1 MTYSLATR
9 NNAHAYRAGSGIQ
22 QETVM
27 KDDLL
32 DDMESKLNAD
42 AERYVAIIKALPDIV
57 YRIDP
62 DGNFI
67 FVNDSVRSL
76 GYEPEELIGQHFSKI
91 IHPDDVKLFA
101 RNFILPQFKGKTTG
115 DDNAPKLF
123 DERRT
128 GNRKTKDLE
137 IRLLLKKK
145 KKDMDERIG
154 TVIAFGDVSSTGHY
168 DRSIKEENKQ
178 FLGTLGIIRDITER
192 KMADEMLHKLNRAL
206 KVVTE
211 CDQILVRAVDE
222 NKLLLDICQIIV
234 NLGGYKFAW
243 VGLVTQDRDKNL
255 RPVAYAGYERGYLDT
270 VKFSLA
276 QKANDPM
283 TQAILTSKPAIIKNL
298 SPTAKREQWRD
309 EAIKRGYAA
318 IIALPLSDNGH
329 VFGSLNIFSGE
340 PDIFDDEEVKLL
352 KELSDDLAY
361 GILALQTRAQGK
373 KSAEELQRSYR
384 KLRKIFEQTVNALAS
399 AVGKRDPYTTDHQR
413 RVTLLACTIA
423 KDIGLSDE
431 QINGLRLAGML
442 HDIGK
447 LAVPSEILSKPTRLS
462 DAEFTIIKTHPRV
475 ASDIL
480 KTIEFPWPIAEIV
493 LQHHERIDGSGY
505 PQGLTEKSILFESR
519 ILAVAD
525 VVEAISSHRPY
536 RPAYSLE
543 YTLEEIS
550 KNKGVIYDSQ
560 VVEIC
565 LKLFKDKKFSFET

>member
-1 MTYSLATR
+1 VKKKS
-9 NNAHAYRAGSGIQ
+9 SGNI
-22 QETVM
+22 ENPSSN
-27 KDDLL
+27 
-32 DDMESKLNAD
+32 E
-42 AERYVAIIKALPDIV
+42 AERYIAIIKALPDIV

-62 DGNFI
+62 EGNFT

-76 GYEPEELIGQHFSKI
+76 GYEPEELIGEHFSKI
-91 IHPDDVKLFA
+91 VHPDDVKLFA
-101 RNFILPQFKGKTTG
+101 RNFVLPKYRGKVTG

-128 GNRKTKDLE
+128 GPRKTKDLE

-145 KKDMDERIG
+145 KKNMDERIG

-168 DRSIKEENKQ
+168 DREIDQIDKQ

-192 KMADEMLHKLNRAL
+192 KRAEELLHKLNRAL

-211 CDQILVRAVDE
+211 CDQILVRANDE
-222 NKLLLDICQIIV
+222 TKLLLDICQIIV

-243 VGLVTQDRDKNL
+243 VGFVFHDKEKTI
-255 RPVAYAGYERGYLDT
+255 RPAAYAGYERGYLDV
-270 VKFSLA
+270 VKINLA
-276 QKANDPM
+276 KKERDPVS
-283 TQAILTSKPAIIKNL
+283 QAVLTGKPTTIKNL
-298 SPTAKREQWRD
+298 STSTARELWQE

-318 IIALPLSDNGH
+318 MIALPLSEDSRI
-329 VFGSLNIFSGE
+329 FGSLNIFSGE
-340 PDIFDDEEVKLL
+340 PDVFDAEEVKLL
-352 KELSDDLAY
+352 KELADDLAY
-361 GILALQTRAQGK
+361 GIIALQTRGQSK
-373 KSAEELQRSYR
+373 KSAEELQRSYK

-413 RVTLLACTIA
+413 RVTILACAIA
-423 KDIGLSDE
+423 KEMGLTEE

-480 KTIEFPWPIAEIV
+480 KAIEFPWPIAEIV
-493 LQHHERIDGSGY
+493 LEHHERIDASGY
-505 PQGLTEKSILFESR
+505 PQGLSDNNILLEAR

-550 KNKGVIYDSQ
+550 KNKGVIYDAD
-560 VVEIC
+560 VVDIC
-565 LKLFKDKKFSFET
+565 LKLFKEKGFRFE

>member
-1 MTYSLATR
+1 MKKKDF
-9 NNAHAYRAGSGIQ
+9 NNPKNPSG
-22 QETVM
+22 
-27 KDDLL
+27 
-32 DDMESKLNAD
+32 AD
-42 AERYVAIIKALPDIV
+42 AERYIAIIKALPDIV

-62 DGNFI
+62 DGNFT

-76 GYEPEELIGQHFSKI
+76 GYEPEELIGQHFSKVV
-91 IHPDDVKLFA
+91 HPDDVKLFA
-101 RNFILPQFKGKTTG
+101 RNFILPKYRGKVTG

-137 IRLLLKKK
+137 IRLLVKSR
-145 KKDMDERIG
+145 KKDVDERIG

-168 DRSIKEENKQ
+168 DREIEEEDKQ

-192 KMADEMLHKLNRAL
+192 KKADELLHKLNRAL

-211 CDQILVRAVDE
+211 CDQILVRATEE
-222 NKLLLDICQIIV
+222 NKLLLDICQVIV

-243 VGLVTQDRDKNL
+243 VGYVSHEKDKNI
-255 RPVAYAGYERGYLDT
+255 RPIAYAGYERGFLDA
-270 VKFSLA
+270 VKLNLGN
-276 QKANDPM
+276 KENEPV
-283 TQAILTSKPAIIKNL
+283 TQAILTGKPAIVKNL
-298 SPTAKREQWRD
+298 SAGTTHDQWRD
-309 EAIKRGYAA
+309 EATKRGYAA
-318 IIALPLSDNGH
+318 MIALPLSENSRI
-329 VFGSLNIFSGE
+329 FGSLNIFSGE
-340 PDIFDDEEVKLL
+340 LDVFDAEEVKLL
-352 KELSDDLAY
+352 KELADDLAY
-361 GILALQTRAQGK
+361 GIIALETRAQGR
-373 KSAEELQRSYR
+373 KSAEELQRSYK

-413 RVTLLACTIA
+413 RVTILACTIA
-423 KDIGLSDE
+423 KEMGLSDE

-462 DAEFTIIKTHPRV
+462 EAEFTIIKTHPRV

-480 KTIEFPWPIAEIV
+480 RAIEFPWPIAEIV

-505 PQGLTEKSILFESR
+505 PQGLSNNSILLEAR
-519 ILAVAD
+519 ILAIAD

-550 KNKGVIYDSQ
+550 KNKGVIYDPEI
-560 VVEIC
+560 VDIC
-565 LKLFKDKKFSFET
+565 LRLFRDREFRFE

>member
-1 MTYSLATR
+1 LKKDPTR
-9 NNAHAYRAGSGIQ
+9 
-22 QETVM
+22 
-27 KDDLL
+27 KPD
-32 DDMESKLNAD
+32 SKVTAE

-62 DGNFI
+62 EGNFI
-67 FVNDSVRSL
+67 FVNDSVSSL

-91 IHPDDVKLFA
+91 VHPDDVKLFA
-101 RNFILPQFKGKTTG
+101 RNFVLPKYRGKVTG

-128 GNRKTKDLE
+128 GTRKTKDLE
-137 IRLLLKKK
+137 IRLILKKK
-145 KKDMDERIG
+145 KKNMDERIG
-154 TVIAFGDVSSTGHY
+154 TVIAFGDVSSIGHY
-168 DRSIKEENKQ
+168 DREIEEEDKQ

-192 KMADEMLHKLNRAL
+192 KKADELLQKLNRAL

-211 CDQILVRAVDE
+211 CDQILVRATDE

-243 VGLVTQDRDKNL
+243 VGFVSHDKEKNI
-255 RPVAYAGYERGYLDT
+255 RPIAYAGYERGYLDV
-270 VKFSLA
+270 VKINLS
-276 QKANDPM
+276 QKEREPVS
-283 TQAILTSKPAIIKNL
+283 QAILTGKPAIIKNI
-298 SPTAKREQWRD
+298 STVTGQAHWQE
-309 EAIKRGYAA
+309 EAVKRGYAA
-318 IIALPLSDNGH
+318 MIALPLSEDSRI
-329 VFGSLNIFSGE
+329 FGSLNIFSGE
-340 PDIFDDEEVKLL
+340 LDVFDAEEVKLL
-352 KELSDDLAY
+352 KELADDLAY
-361 GILALQTRAQGK
+361 GIVALETRAQGK
-373 KSAEELQRSYR
+373 KSAEELQRSYK

-413 RVTLLACTIA
+413 RVTMLACTIA
-423 KDIGLSDE
+423 KEIGLSEE

-480 KTIEFPWPIAEIV
+480 KAIEFPWPIAEIV

-505 PQGLTEKSILFESR
+505 PQGLSDKNILLEAR

-550 KNKGVIYDSQ
+550 KNKGVIYDPEI
-560 VVEIC
+560 VDIC
-565 LKLFKDKKFSFET
+565 LRLFKEKEFHFE

>member
-1 MTYSLATR
+1 LKKKSPEIINGIR
-9 NNAHAYRAGSGIQ
+9 NG
-22 QETVM
+22 E
-27 KDDLL
+27 
-32 DDMESKLNAD
+32 
-42 AERYVAIIKALPDIV
+42 AERYIAIIKALPDIV

-62 DGNFI
+62 EGNFI
-67 FVNDSVRSL
+67 FVNDSVRGL
-76 GYEPEELIGQHFSKI
+76 GYEPEELIGEHFSKI
-91 IHPDDVKLFA
+91 VHPDDVKLFA
-101 RNFILPQFKGKTTG
+101 RNFVLPKYRGKVTG

-128 GNRKTKDLE
+128 GIRKTKDLE
-137 IRLLLKKK
+137 IRLLLKRKK
-145 KKDMDERIG
+145 KNMDERIG

-168 DRSIKEENKQ
+168 DREIEEEDKQ

-192 KMADEMLHKLNRAL
+192 KLSEELLQKLNRAL

-211 CDQILVRAVDE
+211 CDQILVRATDV

-243 VGLVTQDRDKNL
+243 VGFVSHDKEKHI
-255 RPVAYAGYERGYLDT
+255 RPIAYAGYERGYLDV
-270 VKFSLA
+270 VKMSIS
-276 QKANDPM
+276 KKEPDPVS
-283 TQAILTSKPAIIKNL
+283 QAIVSGKPAIIKNL
-298 SPTAKREQWRD
+298 TIGTSRGPWQE

-318 IIALPLSDNGH
+318 MIALPLSEDSRI
-329 VFGSLNIFSGE
+329 FGSLNILSGE
-340 PDIFDDEEVKLL
+340 PDVFDAEEVKLL
-352 KELSDDLAY
+352 KELADDLAY
-361 GILALQTRAQGK
+361 GITSLETRAQGR
-373 KSAEELQRSYR
+373 KSADELQRSYK

-413 RVTLLACTIA
+413 RVTVLACTIA
-423 KDIGLSDE
+423 KEMGLSEE
-431 QINGLRLAGML
+431 QINGIRLAGML

-480 KTIEFPWPIAEIV
+480 KAIEFPWPIADIV
-493 LQHHERIDGSGY
+493 LEHHERIDGSGY
-505 PQGLTEKSILFESR
+505 PQGLSERNILLEAR
-519 ILAVAD
+519 ILSVAD

-550 KNKGVIYDSQ
+550 KNKGVIYDPD
-560 VVEIC
+560 VVDIC
-565 LKLFKDKKFSFET
+565 LKIFREKDFHFE

>member
-1 MTYSLATR
+1 MKKPQ
-9 NNAHAYRAGSGIQ
+9 NNNP
-22 QETVM
+22 ET
-27 KDDLL
+27 
-32 DDMESKLNAD
+32 KLNEE
-42 AERYVAIIKALPDIV
+42 AERYIAIIKALPDIV

-62 DGNFI
+62 EGNFT
-67 FVNDSVRSL
+67 FVNDSVRNL
-76 GYEPEELIGQHFSKI
+76 GYEPEELIGEHFSKI
-91 IHPDDVKLFA
+91 VHPDDVKLFA
-101 RNFILPQFKGKTTG
+101 RNFVLPKYRGKVTG

-128 GNRKTKDLE
+128 GIRKTKDLE
-137 IRLLLKKK
+137 IRLMLKKK
-145 KKDMDERIG
+145 KKNMDERIG

-168 DRSIKEENKQ
+168 DREIEEEDKQ

-192 KMADEMLHKLNRAL
+192 KKAEELLHKLNRAL

-211 CDQILVRAVDE
+211 CDQILVRATDE

-243 VGLVTQDRDKNL
+243 VGFVSHDKEKNI
-255 RPVAYAGYERGYLDT
+255 RPIAYAGYERGYLDV
-270 VKFSLA
+270 VKVNLS
-276 QKANDPM
+276 KKEREPVS
-283 TQAILTSKPAIIKNL
+283 QAILSGKPAIIKNL
-298 SPTAKREQWRD
+298 STGTTRAHWQD
-309 EAIKRGYAA
+309 EAVKRGYAA
-318 IIALPLSDNGH
+318 MIALPLSENSRI
-329 VFGSLNIFSGE
+329 FGSLNIFSGE
-340 PDIFDDEEVKLL
+340 PDIFDAEEVKLL
-352 KELSDDLAY
+352 KELADDLAY
-361 GILALQTRAQGK
+361 GIIALETRAQGK
-373 KSAEELQRSYR
+373 KSAEELQRSYK

-413 RVTLLACTIA
+413 RVTILACTIA
-423 KDIGLSDE
+423 KEMGLTEE

-462 DAEFTIIKTHPRV
+462 DAEFTIIKTHPRI

-480 KTIEFPWPIAEIV
+480 KAIEFPWPIAEIV
-493 LQHHERIDGSGY
+493 LEHHERIDSSGY
-505 PQGLTEKSILFESR
+505 PQGLSDKNILLEAR

-550 KNKGVIYDSQ
+550 KNKGVIYDAEI
-560 VVEIC
+560 VDIC
-565 LKLFKDKKFSFET
+565 LKLFKEKGFHFE

>member
-1 MTYSLATR
+1 MKKKPSEIINGTT
-9 NNAHAYRAGSGIQ
+9 NG
-22 QETVM
+22 ET
-27 KDDLL
+27 
-32 DDMESKLNAD
+32 
-42 AERYVAIIKALPDIV
+42 ERYIAIIKALPDIV

-62 DGNFI
+62 EGNFI
-67 FVNDSVRSL
+67 FVNDSVRAL

-91 IHPDDVKLFA
+91 VHPDDVKLFA
-101 RNFILPQFKGKTTG
+101 RNFVLPKYRGKVTG

-128 GNRKTKDLE
+128 GPRKTRDLE
-137 IRLLLKKK
+137 IRLMLKKK
-145 KKDMDERIG
+145 KKNMDERIG

-168 DRSIKEENKQ
+168 DREIEVENKQ

-192 KMADEMLHKLNRAL
+192 KRSEELLQKLNRAL

-211 CDQILVRAVDE
+211 CDQILVRATDV

-243 VGLVTQDRDKNL
+243 VGFVSHDKEKHI
-255 RPVAYAGYERGYLDT
+255 RPIAYAGYERGYLDV
-270 VKFSLA
+270 VKISVS
-276 QKANDPM
+276 KKEPDPVSH
-283 TQAILTSKPAIIKNL
+283 AILSGKPSIVKNL
-298 SPTAKREQWRD
+298 STGSTRAPWQE
-309 EAIKRGYAA
+309 EAVKRGYAA
-318 IIALPLSDNGH
+318 MIALPLSEDSRI
-329 VFGSLNIFSGE
+329 FGTLNILSGE
-340 PDIFDDEEVKLL
+340 PDVFDAEEVKLL
-352 KELSDDLAY
+352 KELADDLAY
-361 GILALQTRAQGK
+361 GITSLETRAQGRR
-373 KSAEELQRSYR
+373 SADELQRSYK

-423 KDIGLSDE
+423 KEMGLSE
-431 QINGLRLAGML
+431 ERVNGLRLAGML

-480 KTIEFPWPIAEIV
+480 KAIEFPWPIADIV
-493 LQHHERIDGSGY
+493 LEHHERIDGSGY
-505 PQGLTEKSILFESR
+505 PQGLSGESILLEAR
-519 ILAVAD
+519 ILSVAD
-525 VVEAISSHRPY
+525 VVDAISSHRPY

-550 KNKGVIYDSQ
+550 KNKGVIYDSE
-560 VVEIC
+560 VVDIC
-565 LKLFKDKKFSFET
+565 LKLFRDKDFHFE

>member
-1 MTYSLATR
+1 MKKRTPEIT
-9 NNAHAYRAGSGIQ
+9 NGITNG
-22 QETVM
+22 ET
-27 KDDLL
+27 
-32 DDMESKLNAD
+32 
-42 AERYVAIIKALPDIV
+42 ERYVAIIKALPDIV

-62 DGNFI
+62 EGKFI

-76 GYEPEELIGQHFSKI
+76 GYEPEELIGEHFSKI
-91 IHPDDVKLFA
+91 VHPDDVKLFA
-101 RNFILPQFKGKTTG
+101 RNFVLPKYRGKVTG

-128 GNRKTKDLE
+128 GTRKTRDLE
-137 IRLLLKKK
+137 IRLILKRKKK
-145 KKDMDERIG
+145 NMDERIG

-168 DRSIKEENKQ
+168 DREIEEEDKQ

-192 KMADEMLHKLNRAL
+192 KKAEELLQKLNRAL

-211 CDQILVRAVDE
+211 CDQILVRATNV
-222 NKLLLDICQIIV
+222 NKLLQDICQIIV

-243 VGLVTQDRDKNL
+243 VGYVSNDKEKHV
-255 RPVAYAGYERGYLDT
+255 RPVTYAGYEHGYLD
-270 VKFSLA
+270 VIKISMS
-276 QKANDPM
+276 KKEPDPVS
-283 TQAILTSKPAIIKNL
+283 QAILSGKPAIVKNL
-298 SPTAKREQWRD
+298 STGSTRGPWQE
-309 EAIKRGYAA
+309 EAVKRGYAA
-318 IIALPLSDNGH
+318 LIALPLSENSRI
-329 VFGSLNIFSGE
+329 FGSLNIFSGE
-340 PDIFDDEEVKLL
+340 PDVFDAEEVKLL
-352 KELSDDLAY
+352 KELADDLAY
-361 GILALQTRAQGK
+361 GITSLETRAQGK
-373 KSAEELQRSYR
+373 KSAEELQRSYK

-413 RVTLLACTIA
+413 RVTVLACTIA
-423 KDIGLSDE
+423 KEMGLTDE

-480 KTIEFPWPIAEIV
+480 KAIEFPWPIADIV
-493 LQHHERIDGSGY
+493 LEHHERIDGSGY
-505 PQGLTEKSILFESR
+505 PQGLSGENILLEAR
-519 ILAVAD
+519 ILSVAD

-550 KNKGVIYDSQ
+550 KNKGVIYDAD
-560 VVEIC
+560 VVDVC
-565 LKLFKDKKFSFET
+565 LKLFREKDFRFE

>member
-1 MTYSLATR
+1 M
-9 NNAHAYRAGSGIQ
+9 
-22 QETVM
+22 
-27 KDDLL
+27 
-32 DDMESKLNAD
+32 
-42 AERYVAIIKALPDIV
+42 PDIV

-62 DGNFI
+62 EGNFI
-67 FVNDSVRSL
+67 FVNDSVASL

-91 IHPDDVKLFA
+91 VHPDDVKLFA
-101 RNFILPQFKGKTTG
+101 RNFVLPKYRGQVTG

-128 GNRKTKDLE
+128 GIRKTKDLE
-137 IRLLLKKK
+137 IRLMLKKK
-145 KKDMDERIG
+145 KKDMDEMIG

-168 DRSIKEENKQ
+168 DREIEEEDKQ

-192 KMADEMLHKLNRAL
+192 KRADALLLKLNRAL

-211 CDQILVRAVDE
+211 CDQVLVRATDE

-243 VGLVTQDRDKNL
+243 VGFVSHDKDKSIH
-255 RPVAYAGYERGYLDT
+255 PIAYAGYERGFLDAMKINLSKKDNEP
-270 VKFSLA
+270 VS
-276 QKANDPM
+276 
-283 TQAILTSKPAIIKNL
+283 QAILSGKPAIIKNIAMITGQ
-298 SPTAKREQWRD
+298 SRWRE
-309 EAIKRGYAA
+309 EATKRGYAA
-318 IIALPLSDNGH
+318 MIALPLSDNSRI
-329 VFGSLNIFSGE
+329 FGSLNIFSGE
-340 PDIFDDEEVKLL
+340 PDVFDAEEVKLL
-352 KELSDDLAY
+352 KELADDLAY
-361 GILALQTRAQGK
+361 GIIAIETRAQGK

-413 RVTLLACTIA
+413 RVTILACTIA
-423 KDIGLSDE
+423 KELGLTEE

-480 KTIEFPWPIAEIV
+480 KAIEFPWPIAEIV

-505 PQGLTEKSILFESR
+505 PQGLSDKNILLEAR
-519 ILAVAD
+519 ILAIAD

-550 KNKGVIYDSQ
+550 KNKGVIYDAEI
-560 VVEIC
+560 VEIC
-565 LKLFKDKKFSFET
+565 LKLFKEKQFHFE

>member
-1 MTYSLATR
+1 MKKPQNS
-9 NNAHAYRAGSGIQ
+9 NH
-22 QETVM
+22 ET
-27 KDDLL
+27 
-32 DDMESKLNAD
+32 KLNEE
-42 AERYVAIIKALPDIV
+42 AERYIAIIKALPDIV

-62 DGNFI
+62 EGNFT
-67 FVNDSVRSL
+67 FVNDSVRNL
-76 GYEPEELIGQHFSKI
+76 GYEPEELIGEHFSKI
-91 IHPDDVKLFA
+91 VHPDDVKLFA
-101 RNFILPQFKGKTTG
+101 RNFVLPKYRGKVTG

-128 GNRKTKDLE
+128 GIRKTKDLE
-137 IRLLLKKK
+137 IRLMLKKK
-145 KKDMDERIG
+145 KKNMDERIG

-168 DRSIKEENKQ
+168 DREIEEEDKQ

-192 KMADEMLHKLNRAL
+192 KKAEELLHKLNRAL

-211 CDQILVRAVDE
+211 CDQILVRATDE

-243 VGLVTQDRDKNL
+243 VGFVSHDKEKNI
-255 RPVAYAGYERGYLDT
+255 RPIAYAGYERGYLDV
-270 VKFSLA
+270 VKVNLS
-276 QKANDPM
+276 KKEREPVS
-283 TQAILTSKPAIIKNL
+283 QAILSGKPAIIKNL
-298 SPTAKREQWRD
+298 STGTTRAHWQD
-309 EAIKRGYAA
+309 EAVKRGYAA
-318 IIALPLSDNGH
+318 MIALPLSENSRI
-329 VFGSLNIFSGE
+329 FGSLNIFSGE
-340 PDIFDDEEVKLL
+340 PDIFDAEEVKLL
-352 KELSDDLAY
+352 KELADDLAY
-361 GILALQTRAQGK
+361 GIIALETRAQGK
-373 KSAEELQRSYR
+373 KSAEELQRSYK

-413 RVTLLACTIA
+413 RVTILACTIA
-423 KDIGLSDE
+423 KEMGLTEE

-462 DAEFTIIKTHPRV
+462 DAEFTIIKTHPRI

-480 KTIEFPWPIAEIV
+480 KAIEFPWPIAEIV
-493 LQHHERIDGSGY
+493 LEHHERIDSSGY
-505 PQGLTEKSILFESR
+505 PQGLSDKNILLEAR

-550 KNKGVIYDSQ
+550 KNKGVIYDAEI
-560 VVEIC
+560 VDIC
-565 LKLFKDKKFSFET
+565 LKLFKEKGFHFE

>member
-1 MTYSLATR
+1 MTKKNTE
-9 NNAHAYRAGSGIQ
+9 NPPNAPSA
-22 QETVM
+22 E
-27 KDDLL
+27 
-32 DDMESKLNAD
+32 
-42 AERYVAIIKALPDIV
+42 AERYIAIIKALPDIV

-62 DGNFI
+62 DGNFTFI
-67 FVNDSVRSL
+67 NDSVRSL
-76 GYEPEELIGQHFSKI
+76 GYEPEELIGEHFSKI
-91 IHPDDVKLFA
+91 VHPEDVKLFA
-101 RNFILPQFKGKTTG
+101 RNFILPKYRGKITG

-168 DRSIKEENKQ
+168 DREIEEADKQ

-192 KMADEMLHKLNRAL
+192 KMADELLHKLNRAL

-211 CDQILVRAVDE
+211 CDQILVRATEE
-222 NKLLLDICQIIV
+222 NKLLLDICQVIV

-243 VGLVTQDRDKNL
+243 VGYVSHDKEKTI
-255 RPVAYAGYERGYLDT
+255 RPIAYAGFERGYLDA
-270 VKFSLA
+270 VKLTLGKKESE
-276 QKANDPM
+276 PI
-283 TQAILTSKPAIIKNL
+283 TQAIQTGKPAIIKNL
-298 SPTAKREQWRD
+298 LVATTRDQWRD

-318 IIALPLSDNGH
+318 MIALPLSENSRI
-329 VFGSLNIFSGE
+329 FGSLNIFSGE
-340 PDIFDDEEVKLL
+340 PDVFDAEEVKLL
-352 KELSDDLAY
+352 KELADDLAY
-361 GILALQTRAQGK
+361 GIIALETRAQGK
-373 KSAEELQRSYR
+373 KSAEELQRSYK

-413 RVTLLACTIA
+413 RVTMLACTIA
-423 KDIGLSDE
+423 KEMGLTDE

-480 KTIEFPWPIAEIV
+480 KAIEFPWPIADIV

-505 PQGLTEKSILFESR
+505 PQGLSNNNILLEAR
-519 ILAVAD
+519 ILAIAD

-550 KNKGVIYDSQ
+550 KNKAVIYDAEI
-560 VVEIC
+560 VDIC
-565 LKLFKDKKFSFET
+565 LKLFREKEFRFE

>member
-1 MTYSLATR
+1 MKKKTIKD
-9 NNAHAYRAGSGIQ
+9 AGDPSG
-22 QETVM
+22 T
-27 KDDLL
+27 
-32 DDMESKLNAD
+32 D
-42 AERYVAIIKALPDIV
+42 AERYIAIIKALPDIV

-62 DGNFI
+62 DGKFTFI
-67 FVNDSVRSL
+67 NDSVRSL
-76 GYEPEELIGQHFSKI
+76 GYEPEELIGEHFSKI
-91 IHPDDVKLFA
+91 VHPDDVKLFA
-101 RNFILPQFKGKTTG
+101 RNFILPKYKGKVTG

-128 GNRKTKDLE
+128 GTRKTKDLE
-137 IRLLLKKK
+137 IRLLLKRK

-154 TVIAFGDVSSTGHY
+154 TVIAFGDVSSIGHY
-168 DRSIKEENKQ
+168 DREIEEADKQ

-192 KMADEMLHKLNRAL
+192 KMADELLHKLNRAL

-211 CDQILVRAVDE
+211 CDQILVRATEE
-222 NKLLLDICQIIV
+222 NKLLLDICQVIV

-243 VGLVTQDRDKNL
+243 VGYVSHDKEKTI
-255 RPVAYAGYERGYLDT
+255 RPIAYAGFERGYLDA
-270 VKFSLA
+270 VKLTLG
-276 QKANDPM
+276 KKENEPI
-283 TQAILTSKPAIIKNL
+283 TQAVLTGKPAIIKNL
-298 SPTAKREQWRD
+298 STATTRDQWRE
-309 EAIKRGYAA
+309 EAVKRGYAA
-318 IIALPLSDNGH
+318 MIALPLSENSRI
-329 VFGSLNIFSGE
+329 FGSLNIFSGE
-340 PDIFDDEEVKLL
+340 PDVFDAEEVKLL
-352 KELSDDLAY
+352 KELADDLSY
-361 GILALQTRAQGK
+361 GIIALETRAQGK
-373 KSAEELQRSYR
+373 KSAEELQRSYK

-413 RVTLLACTIA
+413 RVTILACTIA
-423 KDIGLSDE
+423 KEMGLIDE

-480 KTIEFPWPIAEIV
+480 KAIEFPWPIADIV

-505 PQGLTEKSILFESR
+505 PQGLSNNNILLEAR
-519 ILAVAD
+519 ILAIAD

-550 KNKGVIYDSQ
+550 KNKGVIYDPEI
-560 VVEIC
+560 VDIC
-565 LKLFKDKKFSFET
+565 LKLFREKDFRFE

>member
-1 MTYSLATR
+1 
-9 NNAHAYRAGSGIQ
+9 
-22 QETVM
+22 M
-27 KDDLL
+27 KGKSISNDHSDDLGKNPNS
-32 DDMESKLNAD
+32 DG
-42 AERYVAIIKALPDIV
+42 ERYVAIIKALPDIV

-62 DGNFI
+62 EGNFI

-101 RNFILPQFKGKTTG
+101 RNFVLPQYRGKVTG

-145 KKDMDERIG
+145 KKETDERIG

-168 DRSIKEENKQ
+168 DRNIKEESKQ

-192 KMADEMLHKLNRAL
+192 KRADELLHKLNRAL

-211 CDQILVRAVDE
+211 CDQILVRAIDE

-243 VGLVTQDRDKNL
+243 VGFVSQDRDKNI
-255 RPVAYAGYERGYLDT
+255 RPIAYAGYERGYLDT
-270 VKFSLA
+270 VKLNLA
-276 QKANDPM
+276 QKANDPV
-283 TQAILTSKPAIIKNL
+283 TQAILTGKPAIIKNL
-298 SPTAKREQWRD
+298 SASAKQGPWRN
-309 EAIKRGYAA
+309 EAIKRNYVAV
-318 IIALPLSDNGH
+318 IALPLSDNSH
-329 VFGSLNIFSGE
+329 IFGSLNIFSGE
-340 PDIFDDEEVKLL
+340 PDIFDAEEVKLL
-352 KELSDDLAY
+352 KELADDLAY

-373 KSAEELQRSYR
+373 KSAEELQRSYK

-413 RVTLLACTIA
+413 RVTMLACTIA
-423 KDIGLSDE
+423 KEIGLTDE

-505 PQGLTEKSILFESR
+505 PQGLTNKNILLEAR
-519 ILAVAD
+519 ILAIAD

-550 KNKGVIYDSQ
+550 KNKGVIYDSE
-560 VVEIC
+560 VVDVC
-565 LKLFKDKKFSFET
+565 LRLFREKKFSFES

>member
-1 MTYSLATR
+1 VKKKS
-9 NNAHAYRAGSGIQ
+9 SGNI
-22 QETVM
+22 ENPSSN
-27 KDDLL
+27 
-32 DDMESKLNAD
+32 E
-42 AERYVAIIKALPDIV
+42 AERYIAIIKALPDIV

-62 DGNFI
+62 EGNFT

-76 GYEPEELIGQHFSKI
+76 GYEPEELIGEHFSKI
-91 IHPDDVKLFA
+91 VHPDDVKLFA
-101 RNFILPQFKGKTTG
+101 RNFVLPKYRGKVTG

-128 GNRKTKDLE
+128 GPRKTKDLE

-145 KKDMDERIG
+145 KKNMDERIG

-168 DRSIKEENKQ
+168 DREIDQIDKQ

-192 KMADEMLHKLNRAL
+192 KRAEELLHKLNRAL

-211 CDQILVRAVDE
+211 CDQILVRANDE
-222 NKLLLDICQIIV
+222 TKLLLDICQIIV

-243 VGLVTQDRDKNL
+243 VGFVFHDKEKTI
-255 RPVAYAGYERGYLDT
+255 RPAAYAGYERGYLDV
-270 VKFSLA
+270 VKINLA
-276 QKANDPM
+276 KKERDPVS
-283 TQAILTSKPAIIKNL
+283 QAVLTGKPTTIKNL
-298 SPTAKREQWRD
+298 STSTARELWQE

-318 IIALPLSDNGH
+318 MIALPLSEDSRI
-329 VFGSLNIFSGE
+329 FGSLNIFSGE
-340 PDIFDDEEVKLL
+340 PDVFDAEEVKLL
-352 KELSDDLAY
+352 KE
-361 GILALQTRAQGK
+361 
-373 KSAEELQRSYR
+373 ELQRSYK

-413 RVTLLACTIA
+413 RVTILACAIA
-423 KDIGLSDE
+423 KEMGLTEE

-480 KTIEFPWPIAEIV
+480 KAIEFPWPIAEIV
-493 LQHHERIDGSGY
+493 LEHHERIDASGY
-505 PQGLTEKSILFESR
+505 PQGLSDNNILLEAR

-550 KNKGVIYDSQ
+550 KNKGVIYDAD
-560 VVEIC
+560 VVDIC
-565 LKLFKDKKFSFET
+565 LKLFKEKGFRFE

>member
-1 MTYSLATR
+1 MKNKDIGNAENRS
-9 NNAHAYRAGSGIQ
+9 NN
-22 QETVM
+22 
-27 KDDLL
+27 
-32 DDMESKLNAD
+32 D
-42 AERYVAIIKALPDIV
+42 AERYIAIIKALPDIV

-62 DGNFI
+62 EGNFTFI
-67 FVNDSVRSL
+67 NDSVRSL
-76 GYEPEELIGQHFSKI
+76 GYEPEELIGEHFSKI
-91 IHPDDVKLFA
+91 VHPDDVKLFA
-101 RNFILPQFKGKTTG
+101 RNFVLPRYRGKVTG

-128 GNRKTKDLE
+128 GPRKTKDLE

-145 KKDMDERIG
+145 KKNMDERIG
-154 TVIAFGDVSSTGHY
+154 TVIAFGDVSSIGHY
-168 DRSIKEENKQ
+168 DREIDQVDKQ

-192 KMADEMLHKLNRAL
+192 KRAEELLRKLNRAL

-211 CDQILVRAVDE
+211 CDQILVRANDE
-222 NKLLLDICQIIV
+222 TKLLLDICQIIV

-243 VGLVTQDRDKNL
+243 VGFVSHDKEKTI
-255 RPVAYAGYERGYLDT
+255 RPVAYAGYERGYLD
-270 VKFSLA
+270 VVRINVAK
-276 QKANDPM
+276 KERDPVS
-283 TQAILTSKPAIIKNL
+283 QAVLTGKPTAIKNL
-298 SPTAKREQWRD
+298 ATSPAREHWQE
-309 EAIKRGYAA
+309 EAVKRGYAA
-318 IIALPLSDNGH
+318 MIALPLSEDSRI
-329 VFGSLNIFSGE
+329 FGSLNIFSGE
-340 PDIFDDEEVKLL
+340 PDVFDAEEVKLL
-352 KELSDDLAY
+352 KELADDLAY
-361 GILALQTRAQGK
+361 GIIALQTRGQSK
-373 KSAEELQRSYR
+373 KSAEELQRSYK

-413 RVTLLACTIA
+413 RVTILACAIA
-423 KDIGLSDE
+423 KDMGLTEE

-480 KTIEFPWPIAEIV
+480 KAIEFPWPIAEIV
-493 LQHHERIDGSGY
+493 LEHHERIDASGY
-505 PQGLTEKSILFESR
+505 PQGLSGNNILLEAR

-550 KNKGVIYDSQ
+550 KNKGVIYDAD
-560 VVEIC
+560 VVDVC
-565 LKLFKDKKFSFET
+565 LKLFKEKGFRFE